1 MKNLFITLFL
11 ASLFNN
17 LANAGEMHVFK
28 DDTGQVL
35 LTNVVSNGR
44 PAGNHFQNFTKES
57 KRDKNGNWTT
67 IERKA
72 SNPPNIKNETTK
84 NKTDNLKNRKS
95 KEQTVEWN
103 EEKYYESEN
112 NPKGINSDDEMDKDI
127 IAYSKEAAKY
137 NLCGDYNS
145 GMGDL
150 GNYSIYY
157 YNAVTT
163 KYDRELIKRY
173 GDRGKVEEAIAN
185 KLDNLV
191 EKEKFRL
198 VHEGIPSTM
207 CENLES
213 LDRDY

>member
-28 DDTGQVL
+28 DDKGQVL

-67 IERKA
+67 IERKVPT
-72 SNPPNIKNETTK
+72 STKINERTY
-84 NKTDNLKNRKS
+84 NLKNGKS
-95 KEQTVEWN
+95 KEQSTEWD

-112 NPKGINSDDEMDKDI
+112 DPNGINNDVQM
-127 IAYSKEAAKY
+127 EADLKKASESIAKY
-137 NLCGDYNS
+137 QLCGDYN
-145 GMGDL
+145 GGGDQ

-157 YNAVTT
+157 YNLVTT

-173 GDRGKVEEAIAN
+173 GSRGKVEEFIAN
-185 KLDNLV
+185 KLDPMID
-191 EKEKFRL
+191 KEKLRL

-207 CENLES
+207 CENLQG